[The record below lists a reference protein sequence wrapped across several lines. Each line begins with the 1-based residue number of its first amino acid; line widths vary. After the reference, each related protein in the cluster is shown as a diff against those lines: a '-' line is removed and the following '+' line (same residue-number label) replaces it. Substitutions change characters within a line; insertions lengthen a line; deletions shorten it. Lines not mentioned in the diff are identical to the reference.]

1 MSYLTRRLEQK
12 ANSQVWLP
20 WVVSLS
26 GGLLF
31 FYEFIQLNIINSISQ
46 DLLDSFHISKAQLGN
61 VASMYF
67 WANALFLFLAGNLL
81 DRFSPKH
88 LILLALSMCTL
99 GTFGFAIAPTPL
111 VAGISRFIV
120 GIGGSFCLLSAVRLA
135 SFWFSPKRLALVV
148 GLVITMAF
156 IGGLVA
162 QTPATYL
169 AQHMG
174 WRNMMLLN
182 GLLGVVIIIWVFF
195 IIQNRPSGQQHL
207 ADQHKARIK
216 ALGLWYSIKHVLL
229 NKQNWLAGIY
239 TSLVNLPIY
248 ILGGSW
254 GKMYLVKMN
263 GLSENN
269 ASAVCSMLFIGA
281 LIGSPVVGLISDRLQ
296 NRRYPMMVGTLLSLF
311 LALFILYCPN
321 LHYMALML
329 MFLGLGFITCTQV
342 ISYPLVSEHNPTIL
356 TSTAVSIVSIL
367 CLLGGALGIPFVGWL
382 MQILDSYR
390 QAMLVMPIGFII
402 SFVLAILIKET
413 HCRHQHD

>member
-1 MSYLTRRLEQK
+1 MGYLTRRLEK
-12 ANSQVWLP
+12 HPTSHKWLP

-46 DLLDSFHISKAQLGN
+46 DLLDTFHISKGHLGN

-81 DRFSPKH
+81 DRFSPKL
-88 LILLALSMCTL
+88 LILLALVLCTG
-99 GTFGFAIAPTPL
+99 GTAGFAVAPDPWIAGL
-111 VAGISRFIV
+111 SRFVV

-135 SFWFSPKRLALVV
+135 SFWFPPQRLALVV
-148 GLVITMAF
+148 GIVITMAF

-162 QTPATYL
+162 QTPATIVT
-169 AQHMG
+169 QWVG
-174 WRNMMLLN
+174 WRDMMLLN
-182 GLLGVVIIIWVFF
+182 AALGVVIIIWVIF
-195 IIQNRPSGQQHL
+195 IIQNRPSHQQHL
-207 ADQHKARIK
+207 AQEHKDRIK
-216 ALGLWYSIKHVLL
+216 AMGVWASIKAVLK

-254 GKMYLVKMN
+254 GNLYLTKIT
-263 GLSENN
+263 GLTPSHS
-269 ASAVCSMLFIGA
+269 SAVCSMLFVGA

-296 NRRYPMMVGTLLSLF
+296 NRRWPMMAGTLLSL
-311 LALFILYCPN
+311 ALSVFILYGPP
-321 LHYMALML
+321 LHYLALMGL
-329 MFLGLGFITCTQV
+329 FLLLGFITCTQV

-382 MQILDSYR
+382 MQVTGSYR
-390 QAMLVMPIGFII
+390 LAMLVMPIGFVI
-402 SFVLAILIKET
+402 SFVLAIWVRET
-413 HCRHQHD
+413 NCRHQHD